1 MLLKLD
7 EITLIEG
14 NRARAKIKPSQ
25 VTYYAGLMKDG
36 TIFPPIIVFGE
47 ENILSDGW
55 HRFYATQSLK
65 KAEIMAERRP
75 GGARE
80 AQLYSFEA
88 NNHGLPPTT
97 KERKAN
103 ARVMLDDPEWSQWTD
118 VRIAKHTGLDR
129 TTVWRMRRTKTVAKQ
144 QIPQKKPPQRT
155 PTETPENPP
164 QRPQEPS
171 DDSQVQEL
179 SDTIVE
185 LQEEITALRDI
196 VASKRW
202 DASEIEQEDIL
213 DTVKELRKQIE
224 ILEME
229 NQTLRG
235 SRDMYQNRCAELIQ
249 INKGLQNKLKKVA

>member
-1 MLLKLD
+1 MLLKLN

-36 TIFPPIIVFGE
+36 AIFPPIIVFGE

-55 HRFYATQSLK
+55 HRFYANQSLK
-65 KAEIMAERRP
+65 KTEITAERKS

-103 ARVMLDDPEWSQWTD
+103 ARVMLNDPEWSQWSD
-118 VRIAKHTGLDR
+118 LKIAKHTGLDR
-129 TTVWRMRRTKTVAKQ
+129 TTVWRMRKTKTVAKQ
-144 QIPQKKPPQRT
+144 QVPRKPAGAST
-155 PTETPENPP
+155 PGKPSQE
-164 QRPQEPS
+164 PQETV
-171 DDSQVQEL
+171 DDSQIQEL
-179 SDTIVE
+179 SDTISE
-185 LQEEITALRDI
+185 LQDEVVSLRDI

-202 DASEIEQEDIL
+202 DASEIEQEDLL

-249 INKGLQNKLKKVA
+249 INKSLQNKLKKVA